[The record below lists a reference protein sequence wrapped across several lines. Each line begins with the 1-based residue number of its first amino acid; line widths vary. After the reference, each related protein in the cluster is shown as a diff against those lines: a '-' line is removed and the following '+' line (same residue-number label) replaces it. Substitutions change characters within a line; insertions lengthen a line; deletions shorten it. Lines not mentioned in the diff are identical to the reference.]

1 MMPLL
6 LWGLSQI
13 GFFNQMRQV
22 TGNCG
27 DITGVNAVVPNA
39 VCIGKT
45 LLGGRIRD
53 GGVLCYIPGKQHD
66 VVDLDDT
73 VAVHIPILA
82 SRDGLGH

>member
-39 VCIGKT
+39 VCIGKSIFC
-45 LLGGRIRD
+45 GRVRK
-53 GGVLCYIPGKQHD
+53 GAVLRHIPAQKYNI
-66 VVDLDDT
+66 VDLDDT